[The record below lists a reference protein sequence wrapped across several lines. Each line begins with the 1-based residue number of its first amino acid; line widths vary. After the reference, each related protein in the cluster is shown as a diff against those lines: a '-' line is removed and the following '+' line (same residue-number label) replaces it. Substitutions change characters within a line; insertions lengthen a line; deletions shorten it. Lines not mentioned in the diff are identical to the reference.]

1 LCSIILMA
9 ITIQVAAQQRRD
21 ETSIMRLVGASRWM
35 TQLPFIIEAVIA
47 VTVGGLLACP
57 ALWLAKQK
65 VLNDIFRTSVENDV
79 IPGLSSN
86 DVLIASGY
94 SLGIGMILAAITG
107 YATLRL
113 YVRL

>member
-1 LCSIILMA
+1 
-9 ITIQVAAQQRRD
+9 
-21 ETSIMRLVGASRWM
+21 
-35 TQLPFIIEAVIA
+35 
-47 VTVGGLLACP
+47 
-57 ALWLAKQK
+57 
-65 VLNDIFRTSVENDV
+65 
-79 IPGLSSN
+79 LSSN